1 MAEKKKGK
9 MTMSQWIAFIVVL
22 GILLVVL
29 ITVVSNLIFKLK
41 QDWDGYAEDLKTAY
55 QYYKV
60 EDVQYEDEIYK
71 IFLPSDT
78 YKKMSADQ
86 KLEYCKNIYQ
96 STRNL
101 ASKHKILRSHEDII
115 MRFYSGG
122 ERVAEYVAGDL
133 VVYK

>member
-1 MAEKKKGK
+1 MEEKKKGK
-9 MTMSQWIAFIVVL
+9 MTMNQWIAFIVVL

-29 ITVVSNLIFKLK
+29 ITVVSNLIFKLN
-41 QDWDGYAEDLKTAY
+41 QDWDGYAEALKTAY

-60 EDVQYEDEIYK
+60 EDVQYENDIYK
-71 IFLPSDT
+71 IILPSDT

-101 ASKHKILRSHEDII
+101 ASKHKILRFHEDII

-133 VVYK
+133 TVYK